1 MCFER
6 DNFDS
11 EGKTMDLLNE
21 ISNELALAFLVEKK
35 HAEKVNTS
43 DVLALIGK
51 IKEVLQPLSVKE
63 NCGEKLSESE
73 KTLQF
78 VAH

>member
-43 DVLALIGK
+43 DVLALIEK
-51 IKEVLQPLSVKE
+51 IKEVLRPVSVKE
-63 NCGEKLSESE
+63 DFSNKLLNSEKLPH
-73 KTLQF
+73 F
-78 VAH
+78 ANH